1 MVGGSQWTKIFFSV
15 PWKSW
20 GAGSK
25 GSESSRNAFTDFFCE
40 DKDTAQLDECL
51 QIVSDFV
58 SDSTKR

>member
-1 MVGGSQWTKIFFSV
+1 MGVSGRRFSSFNV

-25 GSESSRNAFTDFFCE
+25 GSKTSRNAFTDFFCE
-40 DKDTAQLDECL
+40 DKDTAQLDKCL

>member
-1 MVGGSQWTKIFFSV
+1 MKIFFNV

-25 GSESSRNAFTDFFCE
+25 GSETSRNAFTDFFCE